1 MKSLIICKS
10 IHHKNTNKIAEAMAE
25 VLYCEI
31 KQPEEVN
38 IKTLYIYNLIGF
50 GSGIYFQNYHKSI
63 FDCVDNLPIMK
74 GKKAFIFATSGLLN
88 LPAVNNFQT
97 PLKNKLQEK
106 GFEVVGI
113 FSCRGWDTFGL
124 LKYFGGINKGKPNE
138 NDIQKAKDFARRLML

>member
-10 IHHKNTNKIAEAMAE
+10 IHHGNTKKFALTMAE
-25 VLYCEI
+25 VLHCEI

-38 IKTLYIYNLIGF
+38 IKTLHTYNLIGF

-63 FDCVDNLPIMK
+63 FNCVNNLPIMK
-74 GKKAFIFATSGLLN
+74 GKKAFIFVTSGLPN
-88 LPAVNNFQT
+88 LPLVNNFQT

-124 LKYFGGINKGKPNE
+124 LKYFGGINRGRPNRQ
-138 NDIQKAKDFARRLML
+138 DIQKAKDFARRLML